1 MNGSYIATSVVFR
14 HPATYRRGMTSSLMW
29 LACTFVA
36 CSLALAAG
44 PLGAQQ
50 APSQAPATETPQPT
64 PQQASPQQPPL
75 QTPAVETPQSAVQT
89 PATETPRPEPQKSRL
104 KRLLQKSGSLIPRR
118 SSAQKPEVEI
128 PQPAPQTPATQTP
141 SAETQQPSTQQP
153 STQQPSPETKQPPP
167 QTPAAEIQQPT
178 PQQPQAPVT
187 GGGEQVHTGVTSG
200 LDADAR
206 LQNLLAD
213 HQFFRIESQLDQL
226 PPEQAQLY
234 RGILANRN
242 NDLNASIQLLEPL
255 IDKVAASGNTG
266 QEKLLRKALAE
277 DYLRSDE
284 LAKAAKA
291 YQALD
296 SRLQG
301 KLSADEQDEI
311 EMPLKLLPLAAANP
325 PMTVEP
331 ADPFL
336 LQVGRNPLGLIDL
349 PVYVDAR
356 PHSWMLAPTAPFNLI
371 ARSLAKEAG
380 LTVSEASSTI
390 HTLTGRPMQVHV
402 TVIPRFTIG
411 GRITFRNMT
420 AFVFEDADY
429 SFPQSHYQVQGVLGY
444 PALSALGSITI
455 TADATVTVQPAKQ
468 LPPDEKIDPDKKDV
482 QPTQGARFFLD
493 GDRMIVAL
501 GKTGAPSDGS
511 SSMGSKTGEER
522 MYVVD
527 AGGQQ
532 TYLTSRYYEENAAD
546 FSGHK
551 MELFT
556 IPGSQSLPPQPAYLA
571 ETVPLT
577 VGPYTVHVNYI
588 QVLTQPLGS
597 AALDDVYGVLG
608 VDVLDQ
614 LRAYTFDY
622 RTMRFSVKPE
632 E

>member
-1 MNGSYIATSVVFR
+1 
-14 HPATYRRGMTSSLMW
+14 MTSSLMW

-36 CSLALAAG
+36 CALALAAG
-44 PLGAQQ
+44 PLSAQQ
-50 APSQAPATETPQPT
+50 TPPQATAAGTEKSEVQQPSS
-64 PQQASPQQPPL
+64 QQASPQQPPP

-89 PATETPRPEPQKSRL
+89 PATETPQPGPQKSRL

-141 SAETQQPSTQQP
+141 PAETQQPAP
-153 STQQPSPETKQPPP
+153 QQPSPETKQPPP
-167 QTPAAEIQQPT
+167 QTPASETQQPA

-242 NDLNASIQLLEPL
+242 NDINASIQLLEPL
-255 IDKVAASGNTG
+255 IDQVTASGNTG

-277 DYLRSDE
+277 DYLRCGE

-356 PHSWMLAPTAPFNLI
+356 PHSWMLDPTAPFNLI

-429 SFPQSHYQVQGVLGY
+429 SFPQSRYQVQGVLGY

-468 LPPDEKIDPDKKDV
+468 LPPDEKIDPAHKDS
-482 QPTQGARFFLD
+482 PPAQGARFFLD

-501 GKTGAPSDGS
+501 GKA
-511 SSMGSKTGEER
+511 GEER

-577 VGPYTVHVNYI
+577 VGPYTVHANYI